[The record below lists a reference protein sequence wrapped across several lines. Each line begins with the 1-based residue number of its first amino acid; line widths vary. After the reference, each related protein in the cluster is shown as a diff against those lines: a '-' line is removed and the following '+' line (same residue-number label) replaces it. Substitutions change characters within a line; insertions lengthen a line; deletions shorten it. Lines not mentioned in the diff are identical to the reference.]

1 MTRAESAQAAIA
13 AWLNSAAPNEQRLD
27 ALLVLIDTLINASIV
42 ARREAGHAER
52 EALAAS
58 LVPLRAA
65 LSTWPPAQA
74 LPPYGALLG
83 CLQAL
88 LRGDEPVLA
97 ALDDELRAM
106 WARIAELAT
115 ASADELRDQAVARN
129 FAQAE
134 QAVRVA
140 LEQSTEQQRAA
151 LAQQLEDGA
160 REATQGEEPASPW
173 QELAQ
178 FMRAAALVLRRLPV
192 DGRTLS
198 DANRHRIERLLTLA
212 RPAPAFESGAEELPA
227 SVLYALMHNDAAAL
241 EAALQALPTQ
251 ERVQVVTALEQQ
263 MHEQM
268 VQLSSDERQA
278 VIAEA
283 QQAQIADAA
292 DRARD
297 VAIQALRSGDAASCN
312 DLAAQIVAAAA
323 QATAGEAPD
332 SPWHPLAAY
341 LAAVAALLREQPVPP
356 IPPAYQ
362 ERFAAIQ
369 AARA

>member
-1 MTRAESAQAAIA
+1 
-13 AWLNSAAPNEQRLD
+13 
-27 ALLVLIDTLINASIV
+27 
-42 ARREAGHAER
+42 
-52 EALAAS
+52 
-58 LVPLRAA
+58 
-65 LSTWPPAQA
+65 
-74 LPPYGALLG
+74 
-83 CLQAL
+83 
-88 LRGDEPVLA
+88 
-97 ALDDELRAM
+97 M

-297 VAIQALRSGDAASCN
+297 VAIGSASHCGRSPRLAVAPTGCLPGRRGRAAARAARAAHTPCLSGALRSHSSSACVGVTQS
-312 DLAAQIVAAAA
+312 
-323 QATAGEAPD
+323 
-332 SPWHPLAAY
+332 
-341 LAAVAALLREQPVPP
+341 
-356 IPPAYQ
+356 
-362 ERFAAIQ
+362 
-369 AARA
+369 AR